1 MIKFLSSFIGFD
13 EFFLDKNSNNI
24 INIVF
29 FFFLY
34 LLLISLSIYS
44 FFNVG
49 LMLSENFYV
58 AVFSALFLTY
68 ILHNMYMLILAT
80 SYDGNN
86 LSSSKQILSYIS
98 IKGFLIIIL
107 SFLISASLATK
118 LFESDVKLGL
128 NSFKKEFI
136 IKYSNLLDISFNK
149 QINDLKSE
157 FKDKQK
163 LADLLNLSVSP
174 NGIESILN
182 NYPGFKK
189 NRAINNDSIKLIKD
203 LKHIENI
210 KKSKIN
216 ALIITTNKSN
226 FFIQKIRIVSS
237 TFKFWILTFF
247 IIVLFLFPLY
257 LFNTTTFF
265 LNYQLNIINN
275 NNKLVLD
282 EYNDFKSNYSNIYL
296 KSIGER
302 LNVIEMHVDPPFN
315 NNKIIREEMILKKGS
330 LLTWLNKYNA

>member
-1 MIKFLSSFIGFD
+1 MGFC
-13 EFFLDKNSNNI
+13 
-24 INIVF
+24 
-29 FFFLY
+29 
-34 LLLISLSIYS
+34 
-44 FFNVG
+44 
-49 LMLSENFYV
+49 
-58 AVFSALFLTY
+58 
-68 ILHNMYMLILAT
+68 
-80 SYDGNN
+80 
-86 LSSSKQILSYIS
+86 
-98 IKGFLIIIL
+98 
-107 SFLISASLATK
+107 
-118 LFESDVKLGL
+118 
-128 NSFKKEFI
+128 
-136 IKYSNLLDISFNK
+136 
-149 QINDLKSE
+149 
-157 FKDKQK
+157 
-163 LADLLNLSVSP
+163 
-174 NGIESILN
+174 
-182 NYPGFKK
+182 
-189 NRAINNDSIKLIKD
+189 
-203 LKHIENI
+203 
-210 KKSKIN
+210 N
-216 ALIITTNKSN
+216 AN